1 MSDVTVLATGA
12 FNSNGSSGVW
22 SNFNSVVLLNA
33 WAGPVE
39 MSNNA
44 LDGII
49 CEQATC
55 GTLGNTQ
62 IKHNGTTSGFGVDL
76 VAGATME
83 FAAYYGPNFVEDNK
97 SGGVSLRERS
107 RLSFFTFDQ
116 PTIIRRNG
124 PVGVTVGLGSQVTLY
139 NNTIISDHASAGIDI
154 YANSQAYFFGANKIQ
169 RNGGDAGP
177 RSAAIRVDGNSEAF
191 LRGGEVAN
199 NTGPGLLVLVNS
211 SVDFP
216 VLLLQQ
222 IMEELSRVTI
232 LPSW

>member
-1 MSDVTVLATGA
+1 
-12 FNSNGSSGVW
+12 
-22 SNFNSVVLLNA
+22 
-33 WAGPVE
+33 
-39 MSNNA
+39 
-44 LDGII
+44 
-49 CEQATC
+49 
-55 GTLGNTQ
+55 
-62 IKHNGTTSGFGVDL
+62 
-76 VAGATME
+76 
-83 FAAYYGPNFVEDNK
+83 
-97 SGGVSLRERS
+97 
-107 RLSFFTFDQ
+107 
-116 PTIIRRNG
+116 
-124 PVGVTVGLGSQVTLY
+124 LY

-211 SVDFP
+211 SVAFP

-232 LPSW
+232 LPSWLATSLDPT